1 MQTIRRWKHNRFDAY
16 KPNNRETAIRNL
28 PPGTNGETATVQMLS
43 AINLDK
49 MHVTTICNQRCVAL
63 WLDAADVCKLTYA
76 CPYKPNTRLS
86 CRKPGDIGLAWKQCS
101 GPANCKRMA
110 FIFDY
115 YGTEVYRRALS
126 TTRQEAT
133 TKHIMET
140 LGVVMDVLP
149 GDMRGGQKT
158 CIQQQHSYC
167 AKNRKN
173 NILRVGWQ
181 KHHVR
186 VNLEQGAAK
195 TKKNWKRPKEVFFNC
210 CIDPSSPGRPLVE
223 KVSRALDAPTGHA
236 TV

>member
-1 MQTIRRWKHNRFDAY
+1 
-16 KPNNRETAIRNL
+16 
-28 PPGTNGETATVQMLS
+28 
-43 AINLDK
+43 
-49 MHVTTICNQRCVAL
+49 
-63 WLDAADVCKLTYA
+63 
-76 CPYKPNTRLS
+76 
-86 CRKPGDIGLAWKQCS
+86 
-101 GPANCKRMA
+101 
-110 FIFDY
+110 
-115 YGTEVYRRALS
+115 
-126 TTRQEAT
+126 
-133 TKHIMET
+133 MET

-167 AKNRKN
+167 AKIRKN

-210 CIDPSSPGRPLVE
+210 CIDPSSPGRLLVE
-223 KVSRALDAPTGHA
+223 KVSRALDAPTGHE